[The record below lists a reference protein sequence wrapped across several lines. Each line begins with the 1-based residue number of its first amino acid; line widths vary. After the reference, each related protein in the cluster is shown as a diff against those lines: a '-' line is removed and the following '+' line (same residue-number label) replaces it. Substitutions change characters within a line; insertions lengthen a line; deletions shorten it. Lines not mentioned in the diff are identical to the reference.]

1 MNKNQNNSSKENNEE
16 EILNDKNKPL
26 VIEQKENKKAAN
38 NNYRNKKYR
47 KNLFKTELQN
57 GTEEPKNIKNLLP
70 ISNEISNNEKN
81 KEKKVLLKNL
91 KQKEDN
97 IIKEINNVKNQKNE
111 MGEISYNNISKAKID
126 DTLHNNKIKNL
137 NDLEVNLIDK
147 LNEIKRQ
154 INDITKNNNYSPNK
168 NKTRFYLKSNSNSS
182 NSNSNNVNV
191 NNYNSSI
198 NKVQLLEQNEIRLME
213 IEKEY
218 KNKQKELLELE
229 EKTKNQKIKDL
240 LEQRKEEKKIIKR
253 RKKEGDEMMENIK
266 KNTQPP
272 PDSKNCLYYKM
283 EQNYQENEKQL
294 LQKVK
299 TERKAKNLYYKQNV
313 DLETIKSDL
322 QNFRNV
328 QMQRASEQ
336 TNNMKKVWHSRSMI
350 LKQYETPVMK
360 TIKEIEIDQANN
372 GKIIK
377 FAKKGLFLDRKIYS
391 IKKVHLPPIDEKLKQ
406 DMIKKQIDIKTL
418 KGKERIDFVN
428 EKYMQKGF
436 KIRNINQDLDYGKK
450 YVFGKKKNTIK
461 NKILYNENDNLQNH
475 QKNLASSFSTNEFSS
490 NNHKNIIINKNNN
503 EKLNNAMVSSA
514 DKIRL
519 TKDPKKINYLEEFKN
534 IKIPQYHKW
543 NKFIIKKDIEKYDA
557 EGVQHINSQ
566 IESLDEKVNMG
577 KELMKVKGGYENNV
591 EFGNKLNSML
601 VDSIKGKL
609 EIIKEVYND
618 KNK

>member
-1 MNKNQNNSSKENNEE
+1 MNKNENNLSKENNEE
-16 EILNDKNKPL
+16 EILNNKNKPL
-26 VIEQKENKKAAN
+26 IIEQKENKKPAN
-38 NNYRNKKYR
+38 NNYRNKKY
-47 KNLFKTELQN
+47 KNNLYKTELQN

-70 ISNEISNNEKN
+70 ISNEIPINEKN
-81 KEKKVLLKNL
+81 KEKKVLLKKL

-97 IIKEINNVKNQKNE
+97 IIKEINNVKSKKNE

-147 LNEIKRQ
+147 LSEIKRQ
-154 INDITKNNNYSPNK
+154 INDITKNNYSPNK
-168 NKTRFYLKSNSNSS
+168 NKTRFYLKSNTNSNSS
-182 NSNSNNVNV
+182 NSNNVNI

-229 EKTKNQKIKDL
+229 EQTKNQKIQNL
-240 LEQRKEEKKIIKR
+240 LEQREEEKKIIKE
-253 RKKEGDEMMENIK
+253 RKKKGDEMMENIK

-313 DLETIKSDL
+313 DLDTIKSDL
-322 QNFRNV
+322 QNFRIV

-360 TIKEIEIDQANN
+360 TIKENEIDDANN

-377 FAKKGLFLDRKIYS
+377 LAKKGLFLDRKIYS
-391 IKKVHLPPIDEKLKQ
+391 IKKVHLPPIDKKLKQ

-418 KGKERIDFVN
+418 KGKERIDYVN

-436 KIRNINQDLDYGKK
+436 KLKNINQDLDYGKR

-461 NKILYNENDNLQNH
+461 NKIFYNERGNLQIH
-475 QKNLASSFSTNEFSS
+475 QKNLASSYSTKEFDS

-503 EKLNNAMVSSA
+503 EKLNNELVSSA

-519 TKDPKKINYLEEFKN
+519 KKDPKKINYLEEFKN

-577 KELMKVKGGYENNV
+577 KELMKIKGGYENNV

-609 EIIKEVYND
+609 AIIKEVYND
-618 KNK
+618 KKK

>member
-1 MNKNQNNSSKENNEE
+1 MNKNQNNSTKENIEE
-16 EILNDKNKPL
+16 EILNNKNKAL
-26 VIEQKENKKAAN
+26 VIEQKENKKKSDHN
-38 NNYRNKKYR
+38 CRNKKYR
-47 KNLFKTELQN
+47 NNLYKTELQS
-57 GTEEPKNIKNLLP
+57 GTEEVKKIKNLLP
-70 ISNEISNNEKN
+70 ISNEITNNEKN

-126 DTLHNNKIKNL
+126 DTLHNNKIKDL
-137 NDLEVNLIDK
+137 NKLEVNLIDK

-154 INDITKNNNYSPNK
+154 INDITKTNNYSPNK
-168 NKTRFYLKSNSNSS
+168 NKTRFYLKSNSNYN
-182 NSNSNNVNV
+182 NSNSNNINN

-198 NKVQLLEQNEIRLME
+198 NKIQLLEQNEIRLME

-229 EKTKNQKIKDL
+229 EQTKNQKIKNL
-240 LEQRKEEKKIIKR
+240 LEQREEEKKIINE
-253 RKKEGDEMMENIK
+253 RKKKGDEMMENIK

-313 DLETIKSDL
+313 DLDNIKSEL

-328 QMQRASEQ
+328 QIQRATEQ
-336 TNNMKKVWHSRSMI
+336 ANNMKKVWHSRSMI
-350 LKQYETPVMK
+350 LKQYQTPVMK
-360 TIKEIEIDQANN
+360 TIKESEIAQDNN
-372 GKIIK
+372 DKIIK
-377 FAKKGLFLDRKIYS
+377 LSKKGLFLDRKIYS
-391 IKKVHLPPIDEKLKQ
+391 IKKVHLPPIDKKLKQ

-436 KIRNINQDLDYGKK
+436 KLKNINQDLDFGKK

-461 NKILYNENDNLQNH
+461 NKIFYNENDNLQSH
-475 QKNLASSFSTNEFSS
+475 QKKLGNSFSNNEFNI
-490 NNHKNIIINKNNN
+490 NNHKNIITNKNN

-514 DKIRL
+514 DKIRIK
-519 TKDPKKINYLEEFKN
+519 KDPRTINYLEEFKN

-543 NKFIIKKDIEKYDA
+543 RKFIVKKDTEKYDA

-609 EIIKEVYND
+609 AIIKEVYND

>member
-1 MNKNQNNSSKENNEE
+1 MNKNQNNSTKENIEE
-16 EILNDKNKPL
+16 EILNIKNKAL
-26 VIEQKENKKAAN
+26 VIEQKEREKKSDHN
-38 NNYRNKKYR
+38 CRNKKYR
-47 KNLFKTELQN
+47 NNLYKTELQS
-57 GTEEPKNIKNLLP
+57 GTEEVKKIKNLLP
-70 ISNEISNNEKN
+70 ISNEITNNEKN

-126 DTLHNNKIKNL
+126 DTLHNNKIKDL
-137 NDLEVNLIDK
+137 NKLEVNLIDK

-154 INDITKNNNYSPNK
+154 INDITKTNNYSPNK
-168 NKTRFYLKSNSNSS
+168 NKTRFYLKSNSNYN
-182 NSNSNNVNV
+182 NSNSNNINN

-198 NKVQLLEQNEIRLME
+198 NKIQLLEQNEIRLME

-229 EKTKNQKIKDL
+229 EQTKNQKIKNL
-240 LEQRKEEKKIIKR
+240 LEQREEEKKIINE
-253 RKKEGDEMMENIK
+253 RKKKGDEMMENIK

-313 DLETIKSDL
+313 DLDNIKSDL

-328 QMQRASEQ
+328 QMQRATEQ
-336 TNNMKKVWHSRSMI
+336 ANNMKKVWHSRSMI
-350 LKQYETPVMK
+350 LKQYQTPVMK
-360 TIKEIEIDQANN
+360 TIKESEIAQDNN
-372 GKIIK
+372 DKIIK
-377 FAKKGLFLDRKIYS
+377 LSKKGLFLDRKIYS
-391 IKKVHLPPIDEKLKQ
+391 IKKVHLPPIDKKLKQ

-436 KIRNINQDLDYGKK
+436 KLKNINQDLDFGKK

-461 NKILYNENDNLQNH
+461 NKIFYNENDNLQSH
-475 QKNLASSFSTNEFSS
+475 QKKLGNSFSNNEFNI
-490 NNHKNIIINKNNN
+490 NNHKNIITNKNN

-514 DKIRL
+514 DKIRIK
-519 TKDPKKINYLEEFKN
+519 KDPRTINYLEEFKN

-543 NKFIIKKDIEKYDA
+543 RKFIVKKDTEKYDA

-609 EIIKEVYND
+609 AIIKEVYND

>member
-1 MNKNQNNSSKENNEE
+1 MNKNQNNPSKENFEE
-16 EILNDKNKPL
+16 EILNNKSKAL
-26 VIEQKENKKAAN
+26 VIEQKENKKKAN
-38 NNYRNKKYR
+38 NNYRNKKYTS
-47 KNLFKTELQN
+47 NLYKTELQK
-57 GTEEPKNIKNLLP
+57 GTEETKIIKNVLP
-70 ISNEISNNEKN
+70 ISNELSNNEIN
-81 KEKKVLLKNL
+81 NEKKVLLKNL

-147 LNEIKRQ
+147 LSEIKRQ

-168 NKTRFYLKSNSNSS
+168 NKTRFYLKSNSNSNS
-182 NSNSNNVNV
+182 NNSNSNNVNL

-198 NKVQLLEQNEIRLME
+198 NKVQLLEQNEVRLME

-229 EKTKNQKIKDL
+229 EQSKKEKIQNL
-240 LEQRKEEKKIIKR
+240 LEQRQKEKEIIKK
-253 RKKEGDEMMENIK
+253 RKKEGDEFLENIK
-266 KNTQPP
+266 KKTEPP
-272 PDSKNCLYYKM
+272 PDPKNCLYYKM

-313 DLETIKSDL
+313 DLDNIKSDL
-322 QNFRNV
+322 QNYRNV
-328 QMQRASEQ
+328 QMQRATEQ

-350 LKQYETPVMK
+350 LKQYETPMMK
-360 TIKEIEIDQANN
+360 TIKENDINQINN

-377 FAKKGLFLDRKIYS
+377 LAKKGLFLDRKIYS

-406 DMIKKQIDIKTL
+406 EVIKKQIDIKTL
-418 KGKERIDFVN
+418 KGKERIDYVN

-436 KIRNINQDLDYGKK
+436 KIRNINQDLDFGKK
-450 YVFGKKKNTIK
+450 YVFGKKKNTVK
-461 NKILYNENDNLQNH
+461 NKILSNERGNMQNH
-475 QKNLASSFSTNEFSS
+475 QNKLANSYSTNEFAF
-490 NNHKNIIINKNNN
+490 NNNKNINMNKNSN
-503 EKLNNAMVSSA
+503 EKLNKVMVSSA

-519 TKDPKKINYLEEFKN
+519 KKDPKTINYLEEFKN
-534 IKIPQYHKW
+534 IKIPKYHKW
-543 NKFIIKKDIEKYDA
+543 KKFIIKKDIEKFDA

-566 IESLDEKVNMG
+566 IESLDEKVNMA

-591 EFGNKLNSML
+591 EIGNKLN
-601 VDSIKGKL
+601 
-609 EIIKEVYND
+609 
-618 KNK
+618 NKPQ

>member
-1 MNKNQNNSSKENNEE
+1 MNKNENNLSKENNEE
-16 EILNDKNKPL
+16 ENLNNINKPL
-26 VIEQKENKKAAN
+26 IIEQKENKKPAN
-38 NNYRNKKYR
+38 NNYRNKKY
-47 KNLFKTELQN
+47 KNNLYKTELQN

-70 ISNEISNNEKN
+70 ISNEIPINEKN
-81 KEKKVLLKNL
+81 KEKKVLLKKL

-97 IIKEINNVKNQKNE
+97 IIKEINNVKSKKNE
-111 MGEISYNNISKAKID
+111 MGEISYHNISKAKID

-147 LNEIKRQ
+147 LSEIKRQ
-154 INDITKNNNYSPNK
+154 INDITKNNYSPNK
-168 NKTRFYLKSNSNSS
+168 NKTRFYLKSNTNSNSS
-182 NSNSNNVNV
+182 NSNNVNI

-229 EKTKNQKIKDL
+229 EQTRNQKIQNL
-240 LEQRKEEKKIIKR
+240 LEQRKEEKKIIKE
-253 RKKEGDEMMENIK
+253 RKKKGDEMMENIK

-313 DLETIKSDL
+313 DLDTIKSDL
-322 QNFRNV
+322 QNFRIV

-360 TIKEIEIDQANN
+360 TIKENEIDDANN

-377 FAKKGLFLDRKIYS
+377 LAKKGLFLDRKIYS
-391 IKKVHLPPIDEKLKQ
+391 IKKVHLPPIDKKLKQ

-418 KGKERIDFVN
+418 KGKERIDYVN

-436 KIRNINQDLDYGKK
+436 KLKNINQDLDYGKR

-461 NKILYNENDNLQNH
+461 NKIFYNERGNLQIH
-475 QKNLASSFSTNEFSS
+475 QKNLASSYSTKEFDS

-503 EKLNNAMVSSA
+503 EKLNNELVSSA

-519 TKDPKKINYLEEFKN
+519 KKDPKKINYLEEFKN

-557 EGVQHINSQ
+557 EGIQHINSQ

-577 KELMKVKGGYENNV
+577 KELMKIKGGYENNV
-591 EFGNKLNSML
+591 EFGNKLNNML

-609 EIIKEVYND
+609 AIIKEVYND
-618 KNK
+618 KKK

>member
-1 MNKNQNNSSKENNEE
+1 MNKNQSNSSKENNEE
-16 EILNDKNKPL
+16 EILNNKNKPL
-26 VIEQKENKKAAN
+26 VIEQKENKKASN

-47 KNLFKTELQN
+47 KNLFKTELQKVA
-57 GTEEPKNIKNLLP
+57 EEPKNIKNLLP
-70 ISNEISNNEKN
+70 ISNEISNNEN

-182 NSNSNNVNV
+182 NSNSNNINI

-283 EQNYQENEKQL
+283 ELNYQENEKQL

-322 QNFRNV
+322 QNFRNF

-336 TNNMKKVWHSRSMI
+336 ANNMKKVWHSRSMI

-372 GKIIK
+372 DKIIK

-418 KGKERIDFVN
+418 KGKERIDFIN

-450 YVFGKKKNTIK
+450 FVFGKKKNTIK
-461 NKILYNENDNLQNH
+461 NKILYNENGNLQNH
-475 QKNLASSFSTNEFSS
+475 QKNLASSFSPNEFSS

-557 EGVQHINSQ
+557 EGVQHIKSQ